1 VDAGRAENGGGRP
14 VTCATAER
22 PVSDEQLLYEADP
35 CDVRHYEPG
44 ELEELMAEMTQRGM
58 LNDPRGW

>member
-1 VDAGRAENGGGRP
+1 VSAA
-14 VTCATAER
+14 CSTAER

-35 CDVRHYEPG
+35 GEVRYYEPG
-44 ELEELMAEMTQRGM
+44 ELEELMTEMTQRGM

>member
-1 VDAGRAENGGGRP
+1 

-35 CDVRHYEPG
+35 CDVCHYEPG